1 MPNKT
6 KAIVKKQATGL
17 ANWQIQALQ
26 AKTPKENIFKRQ
38 GRGNRWV
45 DYVKIGYTIQQLNK
59 IFSPLGWDFEI
70 VEDKETDKDVI
81 LKGKLTIKDHKGHT
95 VTKTQYGQSDKQKTG
110 VPLGDTYKAAASD
123 CLKKCASLLGLS
135 LDVYAPVLENNGQA
149 TVPTEPVT
157 DQSPQV
163 PGKYLLQLKA
173 LLTKAGAKNQV
184 EALAMIEKKTG
195 LKIKDFNISEKHA
208 SIILAAILNEQTSQK
223 K

>member
-6 KAIVKKQATGL
+6 KSIVKKQATGL

-59 IFSPLGWDFEI
+59 IFSPLGWDFE
-70 VEDKETDKDVI
+70 VADEKETDKDVI

-95 VTKTQYGQSDKQKTG
+95 VIKTQYGQADKQKTG

-123 CLKKCASLLGLS
+123 ALKKCASLLGLS
-135 LDVYAPVLENNGQA
+135 LDVYSPILESTGQKIVLPEEINPKEAGDIPASEADITRIYKLAKELGLNSVRQIENKLKL
-149 TVPTEPVT
+149 
-157 DQSPQV
+157 DFPQ
-163 PGKYLLQLKA
+163 KMTKNKASQIYAELLK
-173 LLTKAGAKNQV
+173 
-184 EALAMIEKKTG
+184 
-195 LKIKDFNISEKHA
+195 LKIK
-208 SIILAAILNEQTSQK
+208 
-223 K
+223 

>member
-1 MPNKT
+1 MPNKKT
-6 KAIVKKQATGL
+6 KAIVKQATGL

-135 LDVYAPVLENNGQA
+135 LDVYAPILENTGQKIVLSEEEKPKEA
-149 TVPTEPVT
+149 GEILASDVDMERIYRLAKELGLNTV
-157 DQSPQV
+157 
-163 PGKYLLQLKA
+163 K
-173 LLTKAGAKNQV
+173 QV
-184 EALAMIEKKTG
+184 ENKLKLDFPQKMTKNKASQIYAELLK
-195 LKIKDFNISEKHA
+195 LKIK
-208 SIILAAILNEQTSQK
+208 
-223 K
+223 